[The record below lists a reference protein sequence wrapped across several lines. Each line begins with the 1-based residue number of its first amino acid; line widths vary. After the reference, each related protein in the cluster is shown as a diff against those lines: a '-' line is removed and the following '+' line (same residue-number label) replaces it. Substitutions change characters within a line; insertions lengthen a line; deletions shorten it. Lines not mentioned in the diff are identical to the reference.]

1 MGLQLLMLGQ
11 GAGCSVSVR
20 SEDAEAEWDAA
31 RKETARFLTR
41 PRGYKELSTQL
52 TIKRLP
58 LETVRWRETQE

>member
-1 MGLQLLMLGQ
+1 MLGQ

-31 RKETARFLTR
+31 RKETAR
-41 PRGYKELSTQL
+41 GYKELSTLL

>member
-1 MGLQLLMLGQ
+1 MLGQ

-20 SEDAEAEWDAA
+20 SEDAESEWDAA
-31 RKETARFLTR
+31 RKETARFLT
-41 PRGYKELSTQL
+41 RGYKELSTQL